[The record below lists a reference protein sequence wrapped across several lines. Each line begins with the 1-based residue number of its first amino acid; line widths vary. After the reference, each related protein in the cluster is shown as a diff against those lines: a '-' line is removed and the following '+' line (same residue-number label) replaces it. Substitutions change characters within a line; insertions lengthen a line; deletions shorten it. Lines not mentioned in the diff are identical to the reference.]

1 MKEVKTQK
9 ALLASS
15 ITVGTV
21 IVLVFAK
28 TVAYVFSGSAAVL
41 SSLVDSISDIGM
53 SMMTWL
59 SIRWSMKPADDDHRH
74 GHGKIE
80 GVAALFQSAMLMGSA
95 VFLLFTAM
103 NRLIEPQKMTDHLFA
118 LMLMVMSTGA
128 SLFLTFIQKHAGK
141 ESGSLAVEADQAHYS
156 TDVWMNAIVL
166 VVVLLD
172 YKGLAPSWLDAVSTA
187 VIAGLFAYAS
197 YSIAQKAI
205 DMLMDR
211 EVSAEIKQKILTI
224 ITSPSDVKGVHDLR
238 VIRSGMKMFISFD
251 LEVDSNLLLW
261 SAHEIAQE
269 SEYRILKEFPHS
281 EILIHLDPEGDT
293 DDSRHGENPLEAT
306 A

>member
-1 MKEVKTQK
+1 MKEIHSRK

-28 TVAYVFSGSAAVL
+28 TIAYIFSGSAAVL

-53 SMMTWL
+53 SLMTWL
-59 SIRWSMKPADDDHRH
+59 SIRWSLKPADEDHRH

-80 GVAALFQSAMLMGSA
+80 GVTALFQAAILTGSA

-103 NRLIEPQKMTDHLFA
+103 NRLIEPAPMTDHLYA
-118 LMLMVMSTGA
+118 LMLMGISAGA
-128 SLFLTFIQKHAGK
+128 SLFLTFIQNRAQL
-141 ESGSLAVEADQAHYS
+141 ETGSLALEADKAHYS
-156 TDVWMNAIVL
+156 TDVWMNGAVIIV
-166 VVVLLD
+166 VFLD
-172 YKGLAPSWLDAVSTA
+172 YMGWAPSWLDAVSTGL
-187 VIAGLFAYAS
+187 VSLLFAYTA
-197 YSIAQKAI
+197 YGIAIKAI

-211 EVSAEIKQKILTI
+211 EVSQEIKDRIMSI

-238 VIRSGMKMFISFD
+238 VTRSGMKMFVTFD
-251 LEVDSNLLLW
+251 MEVDANLLLW
-261 SAHEIAQE
+261 TAHEIAQE
-269 SEYRILKEFPHS
+269 AEYRILKEFPNA

-293 DDSRHGENPLEAT
+293 DDSRHGEHMGEVVQ
-306 A
+306 